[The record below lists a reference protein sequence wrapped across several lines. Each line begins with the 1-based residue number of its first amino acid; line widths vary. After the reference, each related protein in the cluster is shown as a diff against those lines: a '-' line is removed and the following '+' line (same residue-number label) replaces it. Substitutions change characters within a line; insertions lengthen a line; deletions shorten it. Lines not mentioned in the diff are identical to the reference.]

1 MSVVQKIIENALLN
15 AQNKSNLADAWTSA
29 AINMAM
35 PRQPIFIAPMR
46 GDSIREPN
54 VNIPSRAKG
63 LDTAVF
69 DSMYGKIIND
79 LSDKFADFF
88 IKYFPIRAT
97 LMPAVE
103 SWLERAITSGGTGVN
118 PDVERGIWQRDRDR
132 ISLDAA
138 TATDE
143 AINLFAARGFPMPPG
158 ALNAQVTAIQRKRS
172 ADIAAVS
179 RDVAIKSFDTE
190 VENIRFAVAQA
201 IDYRTKAIGAAA
213 DYIKA
218 LAVAPSIASSMS
230 TQSADA
236 QARLISAASAFYN
249 ARINAADYELKAE
262 SANADLAFRVASKN
276 ADIIAD
282 YSRQRVDAAV
292 AAAQSAGQQAAAAL
306 NGLNSTGQI
315 IEAVG

>member
-1 MSVVQKIIENALLN
+1 MSVVQKIIESALLN
-15 AQNKSNLADAWTSA
+15 AQNKSNLADSWTSA
-29 AINMAM
+29 AINMAT
-35 PRQPIFIAPMR
+35 PRQPISPTRVR
-46 GDSIREPN
+46 GDSVREPN
-54 VNIPSRAKG
+54 VNIPSNAKG

-118 PDVERGIWQRDRDR
+118 PDVERSIWQRDRDR

-138 TATDE
+138 AATDE

-262 SANADLAFRVASKN
+262 STNADLAFRVASKN

-292 AAAQSAGQQAAAAL
+292 AAAGSAGQQAAAAL

>member
-15 AQNKSNLADAWTSA
+15 AQNKSNLADAWTST
-29 AINMAM
+29 AINMAT
-35 PRQPIFIAPMR
+35 PRQPISPTRVR
-46 GDSIREPN
+46 GGSVSEPR
-54 VNIPSRAKG
+54 VNIPSNAKG

-118 PDVERGIWQRDRDR
+118 PDVERSIWQRDRDR

-236 QARLISAASAFYN
+236 QARLISAASSFYN

-262 SANADLAFRVASKN
+262 STNADLAFRVASKN
-276 ADIIAD
+276 ADIITD

-292 AAAQSAGQQAAAAL
+292 AAAESAGQQAAAAL
-306 NGLNSTGQI
+306 NGLNSTGQV
-315 IEAVG
+315 IESVG